1 MASPT
6 RTDPFTIGRFTVS
19 IDGIV
24 AGAFSEV
31 SGLDVSIDVI
41 DYREGNSKLPTD
53 QKLPGL
59 AHVSN
64 VVLKRGL
71 TSDLSLWAWFA
82 AVMVGNVE
90 RRGIAITLLDQAE
103 RPVLIWRLRNAW
115 PCKWVGP
122 ALNASSSDV
131 AIETLEI
138 THEGLELV
146 SAG

>member
-1 MASPT
+1 MVSPT
-6 RTDPFTIGRFTVS
+6 RNDPFTIGRFTVN

-31 SGLDVSIDVI
+31 SGLDASIDVI
-41 DYREGNSKLPTD
+41 DYREGNSKLPTE

-71 TSDLSLWAWFA
+71 TSDLSLWQWFA
-82 AVMVGNVE
+82 AVMSGVIE
-90 RRGIAITLLDQAE
+90 RRNLSITLLDQADK
-103 RPVLIWRLRNAW
+103 PVLVWRLRNAW

-131 AIETLEI
+131 AIETLEL